1 MWHTSCETFTNSNSY
16 MTIKHYLIPP
26 SSKHMCP
33 SFDLITIILH
43 YFVPRE
49 MTLSVH
55 SSSLLKAI
63 KTMFV

>member
-1 MWHTSCETFTNSNSY
+1 